1 MNLRAFLSVEDFQRA
16 AQRRL
21 PRAVYEYVSGGTEDG
36 QSLHNNRQAFQD
48 LDMRPRG
55 LTGVANRDQKVS
67 LWGTDYTSPLGVA
80 PMGFTAICHRQCDME
95 LARAARKRKLPYV
108 ISGAS
113 CVALEDIQADQGGAW
128 YQGYFPG
135 DTERLQRILGRLKN
149 ADIDVLVVTSDTPVA
164 ANRENNQRNGFTVP
178 FRPSWPLLLDGLRHP
193 RWSVD
198 VFCRTLLKDGIPR
211 FMNLYEEA
219 GPKITA
225 EPQHGFRG
233 GRDLLTWEHMRWL
246 RDHWDGKLVVKGI
259 LHPEDARLAV
269 KNGMDG
275 IIVSNHGGRQLD
287 GALAPLAALPAI
299 RAAVPPEFIVMLDSG
314 VRRGTDVLKA
324 VALGAN
330 MVFVGRPA
338 LYGAAV
344 AGEQGAGQVLD
355 ILHAEIDR
363 NLALLGCAKLSELNA
378 DYLDPVTLS
387 RLHPSHNDYRIYHD

>member
-1 MNLRAFLSVEDFQRA
+1 
-16 AQRRL
+16 
-21 PRAVYEYVSGGTEDG
+21 
-36 QSLHNNRQAFQD
+36 
-48 LDMRPRG
+48 
-55 LTGVANRDQKVS
+55 
-67 LWGTDYTSPLGVA
+67 
-80 PMGFTAICHRQCDME
+80 
-95 LARAARKRKLPYV
+95 
-108 ISGAS
+108 
-113 CVALEDIQADQGGAW
+113 
-128 YQGYFPG
+128 
-135 DTERLQRILGRLKN
+135 
-149 ADIDVLVVTSDTPVA
+149 IDVLVVTSDTPVA

-287 GALAPLAALPAI
+287 
-299 RAAVPPEFIVMLDSG
+299 
-314 VRRGTDVLKA
+314 
-324 VALGAN
+324 
-330 MVFVGRPA
+330 
-338 LYGAAV
+338 
-344 AGEQGAGQVLD
+344 
-355 ILHAEIDR
+355 
-363 NLALLGCAKLSELNA
+363 
-378 DYLDPVTLS
+378 
-387 RLHPSHNDYRIYHD
+387 